1 MVAPFDLD
9 SLNPQQREAVMWP
22 GGPLQIFAGAGSG
35 KTRVITYRIARLIQD
50 GVNPSRI
57 LAVTFTNKAAKEMRE
72 RLESLLGGKVRSLWL
87 GTFHS
92 LCARMLRIDGEKIG
106 LSPEFVIY
114 DDGEQLAIV
123 KDILKRMAIDEK
135 SLQPR
140 AALNEISRAKEQM
153 LDPTKYE
160 EQASGY
166 LQRMVAG
173 IYPEYQTR
181 LARANALDFD
191 DILYHAVRLLER
203 APEVLEKYQDRFM
216 HVLIDE
222 YQDVNFTQ
230 YRFAQLISAKHRNI
244 TIVGD
249 DDQSI
254 YAWRGADVSLMLRFS
269 SDHKD
274 AKVITLGQN
283 YRSTKVIL
291 QAAADVIQH
300 NRGRAEKELWTEN
313 EAGRPISVTEAGTD
327 EEEAMIVADA
337 VLKAVRSG
345 RRKYGEFGVL
355 YRTNAQS
362 RAVEEAFLTMRIPH
376 ILVGGQRF
384 YERREI
390 KDILGYLRVIL
401 NPLDEASIKRTINTP
416 TRGLGAGSIGLFDEW
431 SRARGLAWWDAIR
444 EQSVQSQLPKRAL
457 HGLQQFVGLVEEG
470 RDMMQDN
477 SVTEML
483 EYVMARSGYLD
494 SLKQDRSEDS
504 ISRLENLQ
512 ELVRVTQQYDETADE
527 PSLFGFLEQI
537 ALIADTDQIE
547 ETGEAVTLM
556 TLHSSKGLEYPVVF
570 LIGMEEGV
578 FPHSR
583 AIGNEIELEEE
594 RRLCYVGMTRAREE
608 LHLLHS
614 RRRSMYGSAN
624 FNRRSRFLD
633 DVDLSESDSLV
644 PQKQPQAPFRDLRQ
658 DRTGGYAV
666 TLVETPKPKGPAW
679 KPPFTVGERVQ
690 HAKFGIG
697 VVISCSPVKGN
708 DAEVTVAFP
717 GVTGVKK
724 LIQSFAKLETV

>member
-9 SLNPQQREAVMWP
+9 SLNAQQREAVMWP

-50 GVNPSRI
+50 GVNPAHI
-57 LAVTFTNKAAKEMRE
+57 LAVTFTNKASKEMRE
-72 RLESLLGGKVRSLWL
+72 RLEKVLGGSVRSLWM

-106 LSPEFVIY
+106 LSKEFVIY

-123 KDILKRMAIDEK
+123 KDILKRLAIDEK
-135 SLQPR
+135 ALQPR

-153 LDPTKYE
+153 LDPAKYE
-160 EQASGY
+160 AQAAGY

-191 DILYHAVRLLER
+191 DILYHAVRLLEKS
-203 APEVLEKYQDRFM
+203 PETLQKYQNRFI

-230 YRFAQLISAKHRNI
+230 YRFAQLISEKHRNI

-291 QAAADVIQH
+291 KAASDVIQH
-300 NRGRAEKELWTEN
+300 NRGRADKELWTDN
-313 EAGRPISVTEAGTD
+313 EAGQPLSVTEAGTD
-327 EEEAMIVADA
+327 EEEAMIVADT
-337 VLKAVRSG
+337 VLKSVRSG
-345 RRKYGEFGVL
+345 HRKYGDFGVL

-401 NPLDEASIKRTINTP
+401 NPFDEASIKRTINTP
-416 TRGLGAGSIGLFDEW
+416 TRGLGAGSLGLFDEW
-431 SRARGLAWWDAIR
+431 SRQRGLSWWDAMR

-470 RDMMQDN
+470 RDLMQSQ
-477 SVTEML
+477 SVTQML
-483 EYVMARSGYLD
+483 EYVMARSGYLEP
-494 SLKQDRSEDS
+494 LKQDRSEDS

-583 AIGNEIELEEE
+583 AIGDETELEEE

-614 RRRSMYGSAN
+614 RRRSMYGTAN

-633 DVDLSESDSLV
+633 DVDLSESFSLA
-644 PQKQPQAPFRDLRQ
+644 PQRQPQAPFRDLRQ

-666 TLVETPKPKGPAW
+666 TLTETPKPKGPAW
-679 KPPFTVGERVQ
+679 TPPFSVGERVQ
-690 HAKFGIG
+690 HQKFGIG
-697 VVISCSPVKGN
+697 VVISCSPVKSN